1 MREKSKTTL
10 FTLGARWLTF
20 DKVVAV
26 DRRTD
31 GVHDEPKE
39 VRLVGDVLDQVHVL
53 ETVLDHL
60 GALARQCRARFAV
73 DVKNQACVRV
83 STLWQSARQMV
94 PCRTGW

>member
-1 MREKSKTTL
+1 MREKDKPTL
-10 FTLGARWLTF
+10 LARGAGGRPTF

-26 DRRTD
+26 DGRTD

-60 GALARQCRARFAV
+60 GALARQRRARFAI
-73 DVKNQACVRV
+73 DAR
-83 STLWQSARQMV
+83 SAKLAFV
-94 PCRTGW
+94 